1 MQISA
6 EARKPL
12 LKNLPVGSESTAA
25 EKSLY
30 FLKQKASFTRK
41 GHQPIRL
48 HFFFSHHPAK

>member
-6 EARKPL
+6 EARKPP